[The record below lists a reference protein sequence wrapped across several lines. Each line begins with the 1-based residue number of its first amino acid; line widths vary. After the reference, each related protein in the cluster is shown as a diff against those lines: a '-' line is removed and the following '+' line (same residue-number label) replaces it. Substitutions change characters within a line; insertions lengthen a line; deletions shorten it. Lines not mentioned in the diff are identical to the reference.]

1 MISLIAS
8 QERVRTVWW
17 INVTTLHRLIL
28 IKTAH
33 WNEYEVGSVLLPEW
47 HLITWG
53 CAHELIPL
61 VSTLHLCLVVN
72 LLSER
77 VRLAQESIVTQVI
90 IEWLNECINSGKW
103 NICEV
108 CEVLTYGNI

>member
-8 QERVRTVWW
+8 QERIRTVWW

-28 IKTAH
+28 IDTAQ
-33 WNEYEVGSVLLPEW
+33 WNEDEVVSVLLPRE
-47 HLITWG
+47 HLITRA
-53 CAHELIPL
+53 CAHELIAL
-61 VSTLHLCLVVN
+61 VPTLLLCLVVN

-77 VRLAQESIVTQVI
+77 IRLAQESIVAQVI
-90 IEWLNECINSGKW
+90 VERLNEGINSGKR

-108 CEVLTYGNI
+108 CEVLANRNI